1 MSIIY
6 PTSRRRLIKS
16 ALGVSSVL
24 ALSACSSTP
33 KTKDNNSKETP
44 SATAS
49 ASPKHN
55 AYAKPFHDD
64 YDYREAINDPK
75 NVFNIGIYEPATEE
89 HPAYAAPPPYYENAF
104 ERDMTVASFHY
115 AVTYYANYQNYML
128 LSGDSRRLHLENM
141 LGGLFFPTIQELY
154 DNASG
159 WVITP
164 NQRILNFTILEPQ
177 PRIVDEANHVCEIN
191 VRYDLKPE
199 AKVFIVGEKKLYPIT
214 DFDTRNIVTG
224 GSIYGTMVCRF
235 LDPKWE
241 VNFTPTYGPVQ
252 GN

>member
-6 PTSRRRLIKS
+6 PTSRRGFMK
-16 ALGVSSVL
+16 GVIGAGGVL

-33 KTKDNNSKETP
+33 KTKDNNPKETP

-128 LSGDSRRLHLENM
+128 LAGDARRLYLKNM
-141 LGGLFFPTIQELY
+141 LGGLFFPAIQELY
-154 DNASG
+154 DKGAG

-164 NQRILNFTILEPQ
+164 DQRILAFTILERQ

-199 AKVFIVGEKKLYPIT
+199 AKVFIAAEKKLYPIT
-214 DFDTRNIVTG
+214 DFDTRNLVTG

>member
-1 MSIIY
+1 MTMIFRS
-6 PTSRRRLIKS
+6 SRRGFMKGV
-16 ALGVSSVL
+16 LGVGSVL

-33 KTKDNNSKETP
+33 KTKENKSKETP

-55 AYAKPFHDD
+55 AYAKPFHNDR
-64 YDYREAINDPK
+64 DYRRTYKIGDIN
-75 NVFNIGIYEPATEE
+75 NIGIYEPATEG

-104 ERDMTVASFHY
+104 ERDMTATSMRY

-128 LSGDSRRLHLENM
+128 LAGDARRLYLKNM
-141 LGGLFFPTIQELY
+141 LGGLFFPAIQELY
-154 DNASG
+154 DKGAG

-164 NQRILNFTILEPQ
+164 DQRILALTILERQ

-199 AKVFIVGEKKLYPIT
+199 AKVFIAAEKKLYPIT
-214 DFDTRNIVTG
+214 DFDTRNLVTD
-224 GSIYGTMVCRF
+224 GSIYGTMMCRF

>member
-6 PTSRRRLIKS
+6 PTSRRRFIKS
-16 ALGVSSVL
+16 ALGAGGVL

-33 KTKDNNSKETP
+33 KTKENKSKETP

-49 ASPKHN
+49 ASLKHN

-89 HPAYAAPPPYYENAF
+89 HPAYAAPPPYYNSTY
-104 ERDMTVASFHY
+104 ERNMTASSMNI

-128 LSGDSRRLHLENM
+128 LAGDARRLYLKNM

-154 DNASG
+154 DKGAG

-164 NQRILNFTILEPQ
+164 NQRILALTILERQ
-177 PRIVDEANHVCEIN
+177 PRIVDEANHLCEIN
-191 VRYDLKPE
+191 VRYDLNPE
-199 AKVFIVGEKKLYPIT
+199 AKVFIAAEKKLYPIT
-214 DFDTRNIVTG
+214 DFDTRNLVTG

-241 VNFTPTYGPVQ
+241 VNFTPTNGSMQ

>member
-1 MSIIY
+1 MTMIFRS
-6 PTSRRRLIKS
+6 SRRGFMKGV
-16 ALGVSSVL
+16 LGVGSVL

-89 HPAYAAPPPYYENAF
+89 HPAYAAPPPYY
-104 ERDMTVASFHY
+104 
-115 AVTYYANYQNYML
+115 
-128 LSGDSRRLHLENM
+128 
-141 LGGLFFPTIQELY
+141 

-164 NQRILNFTILEPQ
+164 NQRILNFKILEPQ
-177 PRIVDEANHVCEIN
+177 PRIVDEANHLCEIN
-191 VRYDLKPE
+191 VRYDLNPE
-199 AKVFIVGEKKLYPIT
+199 AKVFIAAEKKLYLIT
-214 DFDTRNIVTG
+214 DFDTRNLVTG

-241 VNFTPTYGPVQ
+241 VNFTPTNGSTQ

>member
-1 MSIIY
+1 MIFPS
-6 PTSRRRLIKS
+6 SRRGFIKG
-16 ALGVSSVL
+16 ALGAGGVL

-33 KTKDNNSKETP
+33 KTKENKLKETP

-55 AYAKPFHDD
+55 AYAKSFHNDR
-64 YDYREAINDPK
+64 DYRRTYEIGDIN
-75 NVFNIGIYEPATEE
+75 NIGIYEPATEA
-89 HPAYAAPPPYYENAF
+89 HPAYAAPPPYYNSTY
-104 ERDMTVASFHY
+104 ERNMTASSMNI

-164 NQRILNFTILEPQ
+164 NQRILNFKILEPQ
-177 PRIVDEANHVCEIN
+177 PRIVDEANHLCEIN

-199 AKVFIVGEKKLYPIT
+199 AKVFITAEKKLYPIT
-214 DFDTRNIVTG
+214 DFDTRNLVTG

>member
-1 MSIIY
+1 MTMIFRS
-6 PTSRRRLIKS
+6 SRRGFMKGV
-16 ALGVSSVL
+16 LGVGSVL

-89 HPAYAAPPPYYENAF
+89 HPAYAAPPPYY
-104 ERDMTVASFHY
+104 
-115 AVTYYANYQNYML
+115 
-128 LSGDSRRLHLENM
+128 
-141 LGGLFFPTIQELY
+141 

-164 NQRILNFTILEPQ
+164 NQRILNFKILEPQ
-177 PRIVDEANHVCEIN
+177 PRIVDEANHLCEIN
-191 VRYDLKPE
+191 VRYDLNPE
-199 AKVFIVGEKKLYPIT
+199 AKVFIAAEKKLYPIT
-214 DFDTRNIVTG
+214 DFDTRNLVTG

-241 VNFTPTYGPVQ
+241 VNFTPTNGSTQ

>member
-1 MSIIY
+1 MTYCDITRRKII
-6 PTSRRRLIKS
+6 
-16 ALGVSSVL
+16 LGIATL
-24 ALSACSSTP
+24 GFFGLSACSSTP
-33 KTKDNNSKETP
+33 KTKENKSKETP

-55 AYAKPFHDD
+55 AYAKPFHNDR
-64 YDYREAINDPK
+64 DYRRTYEIGDIN
-75 NVFNIGIYEPATEE
+75 NIGIYEPATER

-104 ERDMTVASFHY
+104 ERDMTATSMRY

-128 LSGDSRRLHLENM
+128 LAGDARRLYLKNM

-154 DNASG
+154 DKGAG

-164 NQRILNFTILEPQ
+164 NQRILALTILERQ
-177 PRIVDEANHVCEIN
+177 PRIVDEANHLCEIN
-191 VRYDLKPE
+191 VRYDLNPE
-199 AKVFIVGEKKLYPIT
+199 AKVFIAAEKKLYSIT
-214 DFDTRNIVTG
+214 DFDTRNLVTG